1 MYADG
6 VSKKTQILSQKR
18 RSQLLLLPLVIFSVL
33 LLPEEEETQLHTLT
47 CLENNGN
54 VERLYSERTSAV
66 TRNFQGGFHSCDV
79 SIRKCFCF
87 VAQVNKYVEDFKG
100 ENMRP

>member
-6 VSKKTQILSQKR
+6 VSKKPKYFHKR
-18 RSQLLLLPLVIFSVL
+18 EASSYFSWVIFSFSV

-66 TRNFQGGFHSCDV
+66 TRNFQGGFHSSDV
-79 SIRKCFCF
+79 SIRKCFLFRCSGLTN
-87 VAQVNKYVEDFKG
+87 V
-100 ENMRP
+100 ENMRPPL

>member
-18 RSQLLLLPLVIFSVL
+18 RSQLLLYPWLYFL

-79 SIRKCFCF
+79 SIRKCFLFRCSGLTN
-87 VAQVNKYVEDFKG
+87 V
-100 ENMRP
+100 ENMRPPL